1 MSTPTVTRPAPGRL
15 VKRLT
20 AAARGARLST
30 WTVAVLLLVAVVANA
45 ILQPTF
51 FTSYSLTSNFATF
64 VPLVLIALAQT
75 VVVLT
80 GGIDLAIGATVTL
93 ASVVAVVL
101 MDGRPERLALGVVAA
116 VLVGVAAGTVNG
128 LIVARLRL
136 QPIIATFAT
145 ASVFAGIALLV
156 LPKPGGAVPGVLTRF
171 YRDSV
176 LGVPVGALLVAL
188 VVALWYLLVRTRLV
202 RHVYAVGGDRDAAYA
217 SLVPV
222 VRTQVG
228 AYALCGGIGGLAAV
242 ALLANTGSGDPFIGL
257 ELTLNSVA
265 AVVIGGTALMGG
277 RGSGVGSVLGAIIL
291 SLVANVVF
299 FAGISTNVRPL
310 VSGLVIIG
318 ALALSALTVRER
330 STR

>member
-1 MSTPTVTRPAPGRL
+1 MSTPTDTRPAQRGLGARL
-15 VKRLT
+15 MDI
-20 AAARGARLST
+20 ARRARLST
-30 WTVAVLLLVAVVANA
+30 WTVAVLLLVAVAANA

-51 FTSYSLTSNFATF
+51 FTSYSLTSNFATL

-93 ASVVAVVL
+93 ASVVAVVV
-101 MDGRPERLALGVVAA
+101 MDGRPERLVLGVGTAI
-116 VLVGVAAGTVNG
+116 LVGVAAGAVNG

-136 QPIIATFAT
+136 QPIIVTFAT

-156 LPKPGGAVPGVLTRF
+156 LPKPGGTVPAVLTGF
-171 YRDSV
+171 YRDSI
-176 LGVPVGALLVAL
+176 LGIPVGAVLVAL
-188 VVALWYLLVRTRLV
+188 VIGLWFLLVRTRLV

-217 SLVPV
+217 SLVSV
-222 VRTQVG
+222 ERTQVG

-265 AVVIGGTALMGG
+265 AVVIGGAALSGG

-291 SLVANVVF
+291 SLIANVVF

-330 STR
+330 RPR